1 MKTTKYIIL
10 VLLAVILN
18 SRSHASEN
26 AQVISR
32 ILVGEWEWETNNN
45 GCHSFENMA
54 FRGDGT
60 LTSTSES
67 CDMASDG
74 FGLFSYG
81 WYVANE
87 YICFTDDERQ
97 HHDEKPRKS
106 EYRKLFLAQVK
117 EGYVKERCNWK
128 VKRYSKKTI
137 EIEVNNESFTM
148 VRSGW
153 L

>member
-1 MKTTKYIIL
+1 MKTVKYIIYV
-10 VLLAVILN
+10 VLTIVFSSNL
-18 SRSHASEN
+18 HASEN
-26 AQVISR
+26 SQKISR

-45 GCHSFENMA
+45 GCHSSESMA
-54 FRGDGT
+54 FRSNGT

-67 CDMASDG
+67 CTTDSDG

-81 WYVANE
+81 WYVADE
-87 YICFTDDERQ
+87 YICFTHDERQ
-97 HHDEKPRKS
+97 YQEKKQRRA

-128 VKRYSKKTI
+128 VKSYSNKEIK
-137 EIEVNNESFTM
+137 IEVNGESFTM
-148 VRSGW
+148 VRNRW